1 MPWSSGQI
9 VFVRPRRPRSRR
21 PFTSAA
27 FAGSRYATL
36 GVSDEA
42 GLDDGATW
50 PTADALKELTDAEEA
65 TIAALVQK
73 AVG

>member
-1 MPWSSGQI
+1 M
-9 VFVRPRRPRSRR
+9 
-21 PFTSAA
+21 A